1 MVRKIAMTKKRLG
14 AGGRGEPGN
23 LVRHQPEIGRHPYRA
38 QPERSKHQPEH
49 LAPILEMNKDATA
62 PGDAA
67 RGKRRRQRRDE
78 AIDLAPGP
86 GPLAPDQAD
95 TLAMPEGILGEA

>member
-1 MVRKIAMTKKRLG
+1 MIRKIAMTKKRLG

-38 QPERSKHQPEH
+38 EPERSKHRAEH
-49 LAPILEMNKDATA
+49 LVAIHGMNKDAIA

-67 RGKRRRQRRDE
+67 RGKRRRQRGDE
-78 AIDLAPGP
+78 AVDLAPGP
-86 GPLAPDQAD
+86 GSLVPDQAD
-95 TLAMPEGILGEA
+95 TIAMPAGILG